1 MKPTNEIILSEDII
15 EFIKSVS
22 EHNKVRIEQTIELSV
37 IGFDIWGK
45 ALVGFKEIIQAYLVE
60 NKQPS
65 EEIKAILDLLN
76 LTASEIN
83 DVYDQMIKRD
93 KNENN

>member
-1 MKPTNEIILSEDII
+1 MKPTNEIRLSEDII

-22 EHNKVRIEQTIELSV
+22 EYNKVRIEQTIELSV

-65 EEIKAILDLLN
+65 EEIKAILHLLN
-76 LTASEIN
+76 LTTSAIN
-83 DVYDQMIKRD
+83 DVYEQMIQRD